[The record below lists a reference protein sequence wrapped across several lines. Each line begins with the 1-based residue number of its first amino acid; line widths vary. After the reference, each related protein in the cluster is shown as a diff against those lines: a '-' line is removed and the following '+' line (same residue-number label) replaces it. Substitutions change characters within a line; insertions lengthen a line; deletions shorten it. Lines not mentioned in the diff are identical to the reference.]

1 MPAPSDLAHPSVD
14 AFDVARIREDFP
26 ALHQE
31 VHGQPLVY
39 FDNAA
44 TSQKPRAVIDR
55 ITAYYQTENSNVH
68 RGVHTL
74 SQWATDAY
82 EAGRASVQRFI
93 NARHSHEIIFTR
105 GTTESINLVATSF
118 GRARIG
124 AGDNVVIST
133 LEHHSNIV
141 PWQLICEEKGASLR
155 VVPVS
160 EAGVLDLDVYGALLD
175 ERTRIV
181 AISHISNALGT
192 INPVRSIIEEA
203 HRRGIPVLLDS
214 AQAVPHEAVDVQA
227 LDVDFCAFSS
237 HKMFGPT
244 GIGVLYGKEA
254 LLDAMPPYQAG
265 GDMIETVSFE
275 KTTFNSLPHK
285 FEAGTPHIA
294 GVVGLDAAIRY
305 LEGIGMDAIAAYER
319 DLLAYATRKLATLN
333 GIRFIGTA
341 PDKASVV
348 SFLLGDI
355 HPYDTGAVL
364 DRLGIAV
371 RTGHHCTQPLMDRLG
386 IPGTARASLAF
397 YNTREE
403 IDRLHAGLLKVQA
416 LFS

>member
-1 MPAPSDLAHPSVD
+1 
-14 AFDVARIREDFP
+14 
-26 ALHQE
+26 
-31 VHGQPLVY
+31 VY

-160 EAGVLDLDVYGALLD
+160 EAGVLDLDAYGALLD

-227 LDVDFCAFSS
+227 LDVDFCAFSG
-237 HKMFGPT
+237 HK
-244 GIGVLYGKEA
+244 
-254 LLDAMPPYQAG
+254 
-265 GDMIETVSFE
+265 
-275 KTTFNSLPHK
+275 
-285 FEAGTPHIA
+285 
-294 GVVGLDAAIRY
+294 
-305 LEGIGMDAIAAYER
+305 
-319 DLLAYATRKLATLN
+319 
-333 GIRFIGTA
+333 
-341 PDKASVV
+341 
-348 SFLLGDI
+348 
-355 HPYDTGAVL
+355 
-364 DRLGIAV
+364 
-371 RTGHHCTQPLMDRLG
+371 
-386 IPGTARASLAF
+386 
-397 YNTREE
+397 
-403 IDRLHAGLLKVQA
+403 
-416 LFS
+416 